1 MPFVAKLLL
10 TRPTLWAND
19 MPCCHAEPVESCY
32 SQRLTIDRYQKA
44 ASEMAS
50 LQRPRCPNTPKCE
63 LKKHESQNHLEAHVD
78 ATEPRP
84 RLFQVQPKG
93 PKVRR

>member
-10 TRPTLWAND
+10 TRPILWAND
-19 MPCCHAEPVESCY
+19 MLCCHAEPVESCY
-32 SQRLTIDRYQKA
+32 SPRLTIDLYQNA

-50 LQRPRCPNTPKCE
+50 LQRTRCPDTPKCE
-63 LKKHESQNHLEAHVD
+63 LKKRESRSHLEAHVD

-84 RLFQVQPKG
+84 RLF
-93 PKVRR
+93 